1 MRKSDILIKSCTK
14 FFIFAGCFK
23 GLKVGCG
30 SQSMMYTED
39 GGSVPNRLS
48 DTADA
53 GGVGA
58 IAVHV
63 GV

>member
-1 MRKSDILIKSCTK
+1 MKGSVK

-30 SQSMMYTED
+30 LRSMMYTEN
-39 GGSVPNRLS
+39 GGSVFDCFS
-48 DTADA
+48 AFADA
-53 GGVGA
+53 GGMGA
-58 IAVHV
+58 IAVYV

>member
-30 SQSMMYTED
+30 SQSMMYTEND
-39 GGSVPNRLS
+39 GSIFNRLS
-48 DTADA
+48 ASAVA
-53 GGVGA
+53 GGVGTF
-58 IAVHV
+58 AVYV
-63 GV
+63 GI